1 VEALTPLVG
10 VVSGQSRIM
19 AGLAGLAGLLGFR
32 CLTALVR
39 PGRQLPAGT
48 RP

>member
-1 VEALTPLVG
+1 VEALTPLAG

-19 AGLAGLAGLLGFR
+19 AGLLGFR
-32 CLTALVR
+32 CPTALLR

-48 RP
+48 RLLP